1 MAKKYRAVENNI
13 HWLTWV
19 LMATIVTA
27 IIVLLIALQ
36 PSPKKVF
43 YDSYY
48 AVATDVSFE
57 KKLPKDNKFILINR
71 LEDGFLGFNKGLYSA
86 GSKVDEVAI
95 VYFGAPTIEDG
106 SSHIANVYARLY
118 GSDKVSPTID
128 PSNLYTALEDQVKL
142 YYFEH
147 NGTDFGNLIEK
158 LNDKYEDANINA
170 QTVPFVLVLLNN
182 EVIDFAVLN
191 EANIPLQLM
200 NFYNDVLAHEAV
212 EALLS

>member
-27 IIVLLIALQ
+27 IIVLLIAFQ

-86 GSKVDEVAI
+86 GSKADEVAI
-95 VYFGAPTIEDG
+95 VYFGAPTIEG
-106 SSHIANVYARLY
+106 ASSHIANVYARLY

-128 PSNLYTALEDQVKL
+128 PSDLYKTLEDQVKL

-147 NGTDFGNLIEK
+147 NGTDFGNLVEK
-158 LNDKYEDANINA
+158 LNDKYEDAKINA

>member
-48 AVATDVSFE
+48 AVATDINFE
-57 KKLPKDNKFILINR
+57 KKLPRDNKFILINR

-86 GSKVDEVAI
+86 GNKSDEVAI
-95 VYFGAPTIEDG
+95 VYFGAPSLENG
-106 SSHIANVYARLY
+106 SANIANVYARLY
-118 GSDKVSPTID
+118 GSDKVSPIIA
-128 PSNLYTALEDQVKL
+128 PSDLYLSLEDQVNL

-147 NGTDFGNLIEK
+147 SGEDF
-158 LNDKYEDANINA
+158 
-170 QTVPFVLVLLNN
+170 
-182 EVIDFAVLN
+182 
-191 EANIPLQLM
+191 
-200 NFYNDVLAHEAV
+200 
-212 EALLS
+212 